1 MTTSQ
6 TALPQTLF
14 LPMMA
19 TTLSVLTQAIIQ
31 LLYTL
36 LIKSRGKIITLNS
49 LPVSGD
55 YPKYVCMFPDN
66 KHLMS
71 MNNEGNSI
79 TIFTVDYNKGLI
91 VMNGK
96 ELKIS
101 RPNNMVI
108 KKLS

>member
-1 MTTSQ
+1 MLEKLFC
-6 TALPQTLF
+6 LP
-14 LPMMA
+14 
-19 TTLSVLTQAIIQ
+19 I
-31 LLYTL
+31 
-36 LIKSRGKIITLNS
+36 
-49 LPVSGD
+49 SGD
-55 YPKYVCMFPDN
+55 YPKDATLFPDN
-66 KHLMS
+66 KHLIS